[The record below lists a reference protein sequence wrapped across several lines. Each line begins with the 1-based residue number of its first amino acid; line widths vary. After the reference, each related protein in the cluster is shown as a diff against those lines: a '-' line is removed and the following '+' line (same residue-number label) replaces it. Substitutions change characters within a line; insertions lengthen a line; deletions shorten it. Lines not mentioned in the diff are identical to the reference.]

1 MKIKKPMT
9 IKAPGGEGG
18 GATIAD
24 RFRLDAVQKD
34 AAPKGATVGKT
45 SAACAFS
52 AGLLALLLAGG
63 LAGLLYKHWEY
74 LMTV

>member
-9 IKAPGGEGG
+9 VKAPGPEG

-24 RFRLDAVQKD
+24 RFRLDTVQKD
-34 AAPKGATVGKT
+34 AAPKGAAVGRT
-45 SAACAFS
+45 AAACAFS
-52 AGLLALLLAGG
+52 AGLLGLLLAAG

-74 LMTV
+74 LMPV